1 MTKSE
6 LYLATMLGE
15 YSGSIP
21 PPNTKVEIYLYN
33 LLMSGGTSGGASN
46 PPIVKLTLNPSKEL
60 YDIASDSIS
69 TIKITTNVTKRTN
82 DIKYIRYYVDDVLI
96 NETTE
101 NIASGGSFSYE
112 YTPASPIT
120 KTTTVK
126 VVVFDGSTD
135 ITQSK
140 TITFT
145 GLSYYGT
152 VNESVSIPT
161 ESDVLTLQNSILKG
175 SCALTYDRIQVEY
188 GKVLYAYPKTL
199 GKVTKIVDSLNF
211 DYTNSYNSGTLSVN
225 GIDYYYYILIDAMG
239 TDNGY
244 QKFS

>member
-1 MTKSE
+1 MQN
-6 LYLATMLGE
+6 E
-15 YSGSIP
+15 YSGRIP
-21 PPNTKVEIYLYN
+21 LPNTRVEIYLYEM
-33 LLMSGGTSGGASN
+33 LMNGGAGGGGGTSN
-46 PPIVKLTLNPSKEL
+46 PPVVKLTLNPSKEL
-60 YDIASDSIS
+60 YDISSDSIPS
-69 TIKITTNVTKRTN
+69 IKITTTVTKRTN
-82 DIKYIRYYVDDVLI
+82 DIQYIRYYVDDVLV
-96 NETTE
+96 NESTE
-101 NIASGGSFSYE
+101 NVTSGGSFTYE

-120 KTTTVK
+120 QTTTIK
-126 VVVFDGSTD
+126 VVVFDGSVDT
-135 ITQSK
+135 TQSK

-152 VNESVSIPT
+152 VDESVSIPT
-161 ESDVLTLQNSILKG
+161 ESDILGLQNSILKG

-188 GKVLYAYPKTL
+188 GKVLYAYPVTL